1 MATTGTVNLHSHT
14 LHSDG
19 ELIPAELF
27 RRVEVAG
34 LEGSALTDHA
44 DASSIDRVVEA
55 ALVACRS
62 ERKHGKMLCAG
73 GVEITHAR
81 PGEIPELVARAR
93 ELGAEWVAVHGESP
107 VEPVEPGTNRAA
119 IEAGCDFLAHPGYI
133 EPELVKLAAE
143 RNVLLE
149 ISGRKGHSL
158 TNGHVAALAREAG
171 AKVVFGGDWHDIA
184 DIQGPDEIRSVLIG
198 AGMTD
203 EEAGAALATAR
214 EAILKAGK

>member
-1 MATTGTVNLHSHT
+1 
-14 LHSDG
+14 
-19 ELIPAELF
+19 
-27 RRVEVAG
+27 
-34 LEGSALTDHA
+34 
-44 DASSIDRVVEA
+44 
-55 ALVACRS
+55 
-62 ERKHGKMLCAG
+62 
-73 GVEITHAR
+73 
-81 PGEIPELVARAR
+81 
-93 ELGAEWVAVHGESP
+93 

-158 TNGHVAALAREAG
+158 TNGRVAALARVAG

-203 EEAGAALATAR
+203 AEAGAALATAR